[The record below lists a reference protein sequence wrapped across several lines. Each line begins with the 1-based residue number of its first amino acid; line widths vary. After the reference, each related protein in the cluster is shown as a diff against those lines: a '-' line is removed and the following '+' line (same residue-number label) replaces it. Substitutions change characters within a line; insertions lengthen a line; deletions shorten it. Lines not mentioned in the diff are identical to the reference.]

1 MEEESIARTVRIACG
16 VLGYADT
23 FHVDTPLNV
32 SVGDLKKKL
41 VQEWTG
47 DPSYALGPKDV
58 TLFVTRKG
66 DGTWLK
72 EDDDEFTSI
81 LLGTVQKPFP
91 IMLGTSPLFKDTNL
105 GSSFK
110 YAYGDHHVLARID
123 LRHEQSH
130 ETSQAPEFEHM
141 MNVEPSY
148 EEITQAYRETAE
160 RLKNH
165 DKVKQVIAAINQIT
179 KYRVEEL
186 TSRIVQEDMPFI
198 VLESSSGTGKTQM
211 AFNLMAHED
220 LEVYYLVH
228 DQQPIRQ
235 KVYSAVATRS
245 NTFKKCVKKDMP
257 YIDDG
262 AIVAISSMGS
272 LYTFAFIWA
281 LLTGASSV
289 SGGKTRS
296 EVEEALRSKTESGKI
311 VVVFLDKFPALG
323 NQEDERKVFMLRFIQ
338 NVFRAFGIVVIMS
351 ATNGTAR
358 NLITTGSH
366 SRSDSKALWCIMFPS
381 LPSFQD
387 PSVELIPSEL
397 QRLVRHSRPLF
408 AHLALKQLGSD
419 QLPGEKEELIEY
431 LNILMGSLADQF
443 GGWKEHWP
451 DWFRT
456 GQVCL
461 FLCGCYVVDRKS
473 GLLHGHFARL
483 AEDEP
488 FELMVGKKDLTK
500 NDETGQ
506 WECRTMFPPVYE
518 DALLY
523 LTLTGGKYYNPL
535 VDATGDPIPFHTALS
550 EVPASFVRFD
560 NDKQLSEDGMRLESI
575 VGASLVVASHQ
586 DGFGGSA
593 FPSFFLRFLFELG
606 ILESRDATVSLPKL
620 PLMYE
625 SPTNRCVPFLA
636 PPNQVWPNT
645 SANELLQLGTLRRV
659 RNEERIDF
667 CFMGGEV
674 TVECKDYSDPPNVKV
689 IKDILDRV
697 PEASRIHLVV
707 TNTLQASYFNTESFD
722 TFMKADP
729 KLPAEGSK
737 SLKPPRAGSL
747 RHARIYKMSANDRSF
762 SEITMMEN
770 KCHGENCRPD
780 CDQLDKVIL
789 FLLRGSRGNGQ
800 KEDGKAPPKKRKTA
814 QSEDSVMA
822 SL

>member
-1 MEEESIARTVRIACG
+1 MARKVWFHLIDAATRGAFMDHQASSVSSDG
-16 VLGYADT
+16 VNDI
-23 FHVDTPLNV
+23 
-32 SVGDLKKKL
+32 
-41 VQEWTG
+41 E
-47 DPSYALGPKDV
+47 
-58 TLFVTRKG
+58 
-66 DGTWLK
+66 
-72 EDDDEFTSI
+72 
-81 LLGTVQKPFP
+81 
-91 IMLGTSPLFKDTNL
+91 
-105 GSSFK
+105 
-110 YAYGDHHVLARID
+110 D
-123 LRHEQSH
+123 LRKTIRSNYRREEPDILAHVVADQLVVYANRAAFDEENAQPLDPRSSLNSLDAQDILIVEVPTH
-130 ETSQAPEFEHM
+130 ETSQAPRFDQFEHM
-141 MNVEPSY
+141 INVEPSY
-148 EEITQAYRETAE
+148 VEITQAYRATAE

-165 DKVKQVIAAINQIT
+165 VKVKQVIAAIKQIT
-179 KYRVEEL
+179 EYRVDVL
-186 TSRIVQEDMPFI
+186 ASTIVQEDMPFI

-593 FPSFFLRFLFELG
+593 FPSFFLRFLYELG

-674 TVECKDYSDPPNVKV
+674 TVECKDYSDPPNVKDNRIV
-689 IKDILDRV
+689 VRFAYEWLNQGNNQWYRAYGNENWVFDDHGYMAKRYASINDV
-697 PEASRIHLVV
+697 PIQDSERKFHWPQGRRPIEHPVLS
-707 TNTLQASYFNTESFD
+707 E
-722 TFMKADP
+722 
-729 KLPAEGSK
+729 
-737 SLKPPRAGSL
+737 L
-747 RHARIYKMSANDRSF
+747 R
-762 SEITMMEN
+762 
-770 KCHGENCRPD
+770 
-780 CDQLDKVIL
+780 L
-789 FLLRGSRGNGQ
+789 
-800 KEDGKAPPKKRKTA
+800 
-814 QSEDSVMA
+814 
-822 SL
+822 